1 MPNMGFISKN
11 DFFDIFG
18 RFFHMK
24 TRLCRKNVLG
34 YEQDLFMLFSKHPYF
49 LLIGIKTN
57 ELRLACRN
65 EEIEE
70 YCFKRCFSAC
80 QLPFMVYNAYQ

>member
-24 TRLCRKNVLG
+24 TRLCGKNVLG

-49 LLIGIKTN
+49 LLIGIKLN
-57 ELRLACRN
+57 DWRLACRN
-65 EEIEE
+65 KEIEG
-70 YCFKRCFSAC
+70 FF
-80 QLPFMVYNAYQ
+80 F